1 MGGLDRK
8 DFANI
13 VVHRARKCGRKGA
26 MNDTATPEPNAAR
39 NPKQDTAAWKAV
51 VLKFQEP
58 SLPRAIWQ
66 LVNTLGPFA
75 GLWYLMWRSMAWS
88 YWITLPLAILAGMF
102 LVRIFIIFHDCGHGS
117 FFKSRLANDIVGF
130 ITGALTLTPY
140 YHWRWEHS
148 IHHATS
154 GSLDR
159 RGVGDVWTMTVEEY
173 LQSGR
178 WKRFAYKLARNPVVL
193 FVIAPIFL
201 FVIHQRFFA
210 AKANPRERWS
220 VIWMNI
226 AVLGIAVALSGLF
239 SIGRSWGFGI
249 TAYLLIHLTIVLVG
263 GGVGIWMF
271 YVQHQFEDV
280 YWERDENW
288 DYKAAAL
295 EGSSFYKL
303 PKILQWFSGNIGF
316 HHIHH
321 LSSRIPNYNLERCH
335 DADPMFQEVKPLT
348 FFRSLKSLTFR
359 LWDEQRGKL
368 VGFRHAR
375 KIRRERREAQSA
387 QRSSENHADSETK
400 RN

>member
-1 MGGLDRK
+1 
-8 DFANI
+8 
-13 VVHRARKCGRKGA
+13 
-26 MNDTATPEPNAAR
+26 MNNTGDPEPTSAR
-39 NPKQDTAAWKAV
+39 NSKEDTAAWKAI

-58 SLPRAIWQ
+58 SLPRAVWQ
-66 LVNTLGPFA
+66 LVNTLGPYA
-75 GLWYLMWRSMAWS
+75 GLWYLMYLSLSWS
-88 YWITLPLAILAGMF
+88 YWITLPLAVLAGMF

-148 IHHATS
+148 IHHAS
-154 GSLDR
+154 AGSLDR
-159 RGVGDVWTMTVEEY
+159 RGTGDVWTMTVEEY

-178 WKRFAYKLARNPVVL
+178 WKRFAYQLARNPFVL
-193 FVIAPIFL
+193 FGIAPVFL
-201 FVIHQRFFA
+201 FVIHQRIYSS
-210 AKANPRERWS
+210 KANPREKWS
-220 VIWMNI
+220 VRWMNV
-226 AVLGIAVALSGLF
+226 AVLGIAVALSWAFG
-239 SIGRSWGFGI
+239 IGRSWGFGI
-249 TAYLLIHLTIVLVG
+249 AAYLLIHLTIVIVG

-280 YWERDENW
+280 YWEREENW
-288 DYKAAAL
+288 DFKAAAL

-303 PKILQWFSGNIGF
+303 PRILQWFSGNIGF

-335 DADPMFQEVKPLT
+335 DADPLFQEVKPIT
-348 FFRSLKSLTFR
+348 FFSSLKSLTYR

-375 KIRRERREAQSA
+375 KIRKERKAAQAAEAARMEEAEVAARQLA
-387 QRSSENHADSETK
+387 ENHATPKTK
-400 RN
+400 QH